1 MSGET
6 KTLARSAGIISAST
20 LASRILGL
28 VRESAVVAMFPK
40 ETVDAFQT
48 AFLIPNTFRR
58 LTGEGAFS
66 PSVVSVFTKIWA
78 SGDMDECRRFVRS
91 VTGFSLI
98 FLFVLTLAGIA
109 GADPLTWLATWGSG
123 GHGEKYRL
131 TINLTRFM
139 FPYILFVSLSA
150 LGMGILNSTGRF
162 FAPAFAPVLLN
173 VSIIGSAVGLSG
185 SMPSLGVD
193 PIFSI
198 AVGVLVGGVAQA
210 AFQFPSLL
218 AVKLLLK
225 PSIDFKYK
233 ELIKVLKLTAP
244 MILGAASYQVGII
257 FNTAL
262 AWTLKDGSVMYIN
275 SANRLIEFP
284 LAVLVMAVSI
294 SALPN
299 LSALYGAG
307 KVSEMKRAY
316 SEALRLTLFVS
327 TPAAVAF
334 IVLAEPIITVLCQR
348 GHFTYAETM
357 QTVPALQFA
366 AIGICSM
373 AFVRQTVPVF
383 YAIENSKTPMMMT
396 ILFVIANGVSGY
408 FLKGPFAHVG
418 LCMAIS
424 IAPTVQGMGLVYM
437 LRKKIGLIGFKAV
450 IKSWL
455 KVLLACVPMA
465 SAAYGTSLLG
475 HWQKGGNSPRNI
487 AVLLAA
493 VSVGIVVYFA
503 ASYVL
508 KVNELMS
515 VIDSV
520 RQRRRKA

>member
-1 MSGET
+1 MAGET
-6 KTLARSAGIISAST
+6 KSIAKGAGVVGAST

-28 VRESAVVAMFPK
+28 VRESVVVAMFPK

-78 SGDMDECRRFVRS
+78 GGDMEECRRFVRS
-91 VTGFSLI
+91 ITGFSLV
-98 FLFVLTLAGIA
+98 FLMVLTLVGVI

-139 FPYILFVSLSA
+139 FPYILFVSLTA
-150 LGMGILNSTGRF
+150 LAMGILNSTGRF
-162 FAPAFAPVLLN
+162 FAPSFAPVLLN
-173 VSIIGSAVGLSG
+173 VSVIGCAFGLSG
-185 SMPSLGVD
+185 AMPTLGID

-198 AVGVLVGGVAQA
+198 AVGVIIGGIAQA
-210 AFQFPSLL
+210 VFQFPSLR
-218 AVKLLLK
+218 AVGLLLK

-233 ELIKVLKLTAP
+233 ELKKVLRLTAP

-262 AWTLKDGSVMYIN
+262 AWTLPDGSVMYIN

-294 SALPN
+294 SALPS

-307 KVSEMKRAY
+307 KITEMKQAY

-327 TPAAVAF
+327 TPAAIAL
-334 IVLAEPIITVLCQR
+334 IVLAEPIVTVLCQR

-366 AIGICSM
+366 SIGICSM

-383 YAIENSKTPMMMT
+383 FAIENSKTPMMMT
-396 ILFVIANGVSGY
+396 ILFVIANGVSG
-408 FLKGPFAHVG
+408 FLLKGPFAHVG

-437 LRKKIGLIGFKAV
+437 LRKKLGRIGFKGV
-450 IKSWL
+450 IKSWAL
-455 KVLLACVPMA
+455 VLAACIPMA
-465 SAAYGTSLLG
+465 FAAYGTSLLG

-487 AVLLAA
+487 AVMLAA
-493 VSVGIVVYFA
+493 VSVGMVVYFA
-503 ASYVL
+503 AAYVL
-508 KVNELMS
+508 KVKELMS
-515 VIDSV
+515 LLESV
-520 RQRRRKA
+520 KRRRRKA